1 MINRE
6 DFKGAIFDLDGTLFD
21 SMWVWKDVDFKF
33 LGNRQIEVP
42 DDYMEAIS
50 PLGFIGAA
58 KYTIERFNLTDTP
71 EMLIAEWNEMA
82 IGEYRNNV
90 KLKKGAKEYLFYLKE
105 RGVKIAAATA
115 SHEDLFIPCLKN
127 NGIYELFDNITTL
140 QEVARE
146 KGFPDIY
153 LKAAEKMN
161 LHPTQCVVFEDIYQ
175 GVYGAS
181 KGNFIT
187 VGVYDDSSAH
197 EQERIKALANRY
209 IMDFFEIISK

>member
-1 MINRE
+1 MINR
-6 DFKGAIFDLDGTLFD
+6 DDIKGAIFDLDGTLFD
-21 SMWVWKDVDFKF
+21 SMWVWKAIDCKF

-50 PLGFIGAA
+50 PLGFVGAA

-82 IGEYRNNV
+82 LNEYRNNV

-105 RGVKIAAATA
+105 RGVRIAAATA
-115 SHEDLFIPCLKN
+115 SHEELFVPCLKN

-140 QEVARE
+140 QEVERE

-153 LKAAEKMN
+153 LKAASKMK
-161 LHPTQCVVFEDIYQ
+161 LEPTSCVVFEDIYQ
-175 GVYGAS
+175 GIYGAVA
-181 KGNFIT
+181 GNFMT
-187 VGVYDDSSAH
+187 VGVYDESSAH
-197 EQERIKALANRY
+197 EKERITAIADKY
-209 IMDFFEIISK
+209 ITDFFEIISK